1 MTKQRVGSSA
11 PKMGTKWK
19 LSQKVTATPVTG
31 AEESTS
37 SSMERSRSHG
47 LKDSDSPYQ
56 LKMIGH
62 KVLMEEEPMEAVPDA
77 KSGLTKEVC
86 EAISEGRLVLSDQ
99 SEYALYKYPF
109 KGTVLSVGERCKY
122 VKVGDRVHFA
132 PLGVQRFEFRGK
144 QFLITHESDV
154 HGTYASIT

>member
-1 MTKQRVGSSA
+1 MTRQKQA
-11 PKMGTKWK
+11 FTALKMGTKWS
-19 LSQKVTATPVTG
+19 LSPKATATPATG
-31 AEESTS
+31 VEESTS
-37 SSMERSRSHG
+37 SSTERSRSLG
-47 LKDSDSPYQ
+47 LKGSDSPYE

-99 SEYALYKYPF
+99 SEYALYKYPY

-122 VKVGDRVHFA
+122 IKVGDRVHFA

-144 QFLITHESDV
+144 QFLITHEADV
-154 HGTYASIT
+154 HGTYAS